1 MAEPGLHQALSASS
15 QRALGFALAA
25 ARHRVGHESALV
37 EPDDLLVGLLL
48 AHPDAAGEARV
59 LLAHFGLTG
68 RDVLSPDYPPLD
80 AADLRRQAAAISP
93 DDLPAL
99 APDSE
104 RALASLQGQSAQQ
117 LRDVL
122 GALLTAPSEFTRR
135 LEERLEAAGA
145 SLTQL
150 TDIYRRWLADP
161 SQVSPSGPPAGQR
174 LRELLEREL
183 PRRPVDVPTYAADR
197 VGTGEDLIGIRREVD
212 AFAYLLASKAQRPP
226 LAVGLFGDWG
236 SGKSFFMG
244 AIKDR
249 IAAIETQ
256 IADRPQA
263 DVPFWKHVRQIEFN
277 AWEYVQGSLWASLI
291 DHIFRELDG
300 RHIDLVRARKD
311 ELEAAKGDA
320 ARRAKDQATVRE
332 RLAGEVADRTAAV
345 KEAERAREL
354 GRERLSRERADEV
367 AEKLRAAQRKV
378 WGRQA
383 TALAG
388 KDATELA
395 DAVGEA
401 RAELLR
407 GRGLLG
413 AYWTAPR
420 IAVATLAALAVPG
433 VALAADALELP
444 TVVSLLGGL
453 AALVP
458 AVTGLLR
465 SSTGWMRETLDEL
478 DTVARRIDS
487 ELASLDEEVDQARAE
502 LEQSEAELATVE
514 AAEQAARAEAETLAG
529 ELQDLTPGR
538 VLGEFLQERSRS
550 DDYRRHLGLLARVR
564 EDLGHLEEL
573 VRRNN
578 DAGGEPATGDPPNRI
593 ILYIDDLDRCS
604 SDKVVEVLEAVHL
617 LLAFELFVVVVAV
630 DSRWLS
636 FALTDE
642 LRALDRTHR
651 GGRRAT
657 PQDYLEKIFQ
667 LPFWVQPLSG
677 EGRRSLVHGL
687 LEGTVRADG
696 DAGDA
701 THAAGGLS
709 IGPREQEALTMMLS
723 RRGADPRLE
732 AHLLALTSE
741 DLKFMESLAPL
752 LGDTPR
758 RVKRFVNVTQLLLAL
773 PPSLEHDAQ
782 QPPDRSIVAFLAA
795 LNSGMPA
802 LASRLFDAVE
812 PGSMRTLLD
821 VVNALA
827 GVPRDERDALVEW
840 LMADQL
846 WASLPL
852 WRLAT
857 RLDVVRRLSFYR
869 SPKLFAHAS
878 PGQGG

>member
-1 MAEPGLHQALSASS
+1 MALPGLYTALSESAR
-15 QRALGFALAA
+15 RALGFAHAA
-25 ARHRVGHESALV
+25 ALQREPDSVV

-48 AHPDAAGEARV
+48 AHPDEAGEARV

-80 AADLRRQAAAISP
+80 AHDLRRHTAGISP
-93 DDLPAL
+93 DDEPPL
-99 APDSE
+99 APETE
-104 RALASLQGQSAQQ
+104 RALQSLGGTEVQ
-117 LRDVL
+117 LRDLL
-122 GALLTAPSEFTRR
+122 GALLVGSSPLTTR
-135 LEERLEAAGA
+135 LADRLEASGE
-145 SLTQL
+145 SLTRVVEL
-150 TDIYRRWLADP
+150 YRRWLDEPLKMGP
-161 SQVSPSGPPAGQR
+161 SDPPAGQL

-183 PRRPVDVPTYAADR
+183 PRRPVDVPTYAPDR
-197 VGTGEDLIGIRREVD
+197 VGTGEDLVGIGREVD

-236 SGKSFFMG
+236 SGKSFFMD
-244 AIKDR
+244 AIRDR

-277 AWEYVQGSLWASLI
+277 AWEYVRGTLWASLL

-300 RHIDLVRARKD
+300 RHIDLVRDRHNQ
-311 ELEAAKGDA
+311 LAAAQGDA
-320 ARRAKDQATVRE
+320 TQRADAQAAERE
-332 RLAGEVADRTAAV
+332 RLAALVAEQRTAV
-345 KEAERAREL
+345 EEAERAREE
-354 GRERLSRERADEV
+354 GRERLQAERAKQL
-367 AEKLRAAQRKV
+367 AERLRTAERAV

-383 TALAG
+383 AELAG
-388 KDATELA
+388 KDAAELVVA
-395 DAVGEA
+395 LGDA

-420 IAVATLAALAVPG
+420 VAVATLAALAVPAI
-433 VALAADALELP
+433 ALAADALDLP
-444 TVVSLLGGL
+444 PVVSLLGGL
-453 AALVP
+453 SALVP
-458 AVTGLLR
+458 AVTTLLR
-465 SSTGWMRETLDEL
+465 SSTRWTRERLNEL
-478 DTVARRIDS
+478 EAVAREFDE
-487 ELASLDEEVDQARAE
+487 ELASLDAQVDEARAE
-502 LEQSEAELATVE
+502 LERSEADLA
-514 AAEQAARAEAETLAG
+514 AAETAEQDARAEAAALAG

-564 EDLGHLEEL
+564 EDLGNLEQL
-573 VRRNN
+573 VRSNN
-578 DAGGEPATGDPPNRI
+578 DAGGEPEPGAPPNRI

-604 SDKVVEVLEAVHL
+604 SEKVVEVLEAVHL

-642 LRALDRTHR
+642 LRALDTTNR

-667 LPFWVQPLSG
+667 LPFWVQPLTA

-687 LEGTVRADG
+687 LEGTVRAGGGDG
-696 DAGDA
+696 KDGSRP
-701 THAAGGLS
+701 GQGLE
-709 IGPREQEALTMMLS
+709 IGPREQELLGAMLS
-723 RRGADPRLE
+723 RRGADPRLD
-732 AHLLALTSE
+732 AHLLALTSD
-741 DLKFMESLAPL
+741 DLRFMESLSPL

-773 PPSLEHDAQ
+773 PPSLESDTRD
-782 QPPDRSIVAFLAA
+782 PPDREIVGFLAA
-795 LNSGMPA
+795 LNSGLPA

-812 PGSMRTLLD
+812 PGSMRQLSE
-821 VVNALA
+821 VVSSLT
-827 GVPRDERDALVEW
+827 GVPDDERDRLTAWLVANPTW
-840 LMADQL
+840 
-846 WASLPL
+846 STLPL
-852 WRLAT
+852 ARLET
-857 RLDVVRRLSFYR
+857 RLDVVRRLSFQR
-869 SPKLFAHAS
+869 EPALLAHAS